1 MNSSFELQIPDQTKD
16 VNVKEDKKKM
26 VRRSHSHNVM
36 SLPQSLMIPRTLEEL
51 VEWSREVP
59 GKEGT
64 FQFKVSI

>member
-1 MNSSFELQIPDQTKD
+1 
-16 VNVKEDKKKM
+16 M

-36 SLPQSLMIPRTLEEL
+36 SLPRSLMIPRTLGEL